1 MNTHSNQPLDVILL
15 QIAVY
20 MLHIL
25 VKRKSSGLDN

>member
-20 MLHIL
+20 MLQKE
-25 VKRKSSGLDN
+25 VKWSRQLIP